1 MSVHEQI
8 RQFIQRSFLVDE
20 FGDDDSFLG
29 SGLIDSLGI
38 MQLASFVESQ
48 FSVRVPDTD
57 LIPDN
62 FDSVTRLAAY
72 VERKGRD
79 RAA

>member
-1 MSVHEQI
+1 
-8 RQFIQRSFLVDE
+8 
-20 FGDDDSFLG
+20 
-29 SGLIDSLGI
+29 
-38 MQLASFVESQ
+38 VESQ